1 MFLVEYL
8 LYFILTLVFF
18 GVVVLSF
25 AVAPYQGVVSLMG
38 VSFFCCVAMVVMGRT
53 YAALVMYIVYLGG
66 LVVVFGYCVSVEKG
80 GEVVVGVSGFWYF
93 VVFLGVGVV
102 VCVLM
107 LVLGGSRQGLL
118 VYLGWEDWV
127 CLEVNGYGVFYCGG
141 GAGLVVCAWGLVV
154 VLFSVVVVLGWT
166 RLGSLRPF

>member
-8 LYFILTLVFF
+8 LYFILALVFF
-18 GVVVLSF
+18 GVGVLSF
-25 AVAPYQGVVSLMG
+25 TVVPYQGVVSLMG
-38 VSFFCCVAMVVMGRT
+38 ISFFCCAAMVVMGCT

-80 GEVVVGVSGFWYF
+80 GEVVVGTSRFWYF
-93 VVFLGVGVV
+93 FVLVGVGLLVS
-102 VCVLM
+102 VL
-107 LVLGGSRQGLL
+107 VGFSGGGGQGLL
-118 VYLGWEDWV
+118 VHSGWEDWV

-154 VLFSVVVVLGWT
+154 VLFSVLVILGWT
-166 RLGSLRPF
+166 RLGGFRPF

>member
-18 GVVVLSF
+18 GVSILGLTSV
-25 AVAPYQGVVSLMG
+25 PYQGVISLMG
-38 VSFFCCVAMVVMGRT
+38 VSFFCCIAMVVMGRT

-80 GEVVVGVSGFWYF
+80 GDGVVGVNGFWYF
-93 VVFLGVGVV
+93 FVLAGVV
-102 VCVLM
+102 MVVGA
-107 LVLGGSRQGLL
+107 LVLILGGGGQGLSL
-118 VYLGWEDWV
+118 YSGWEGWV

-154 VLFSVVVVLGWT
+154 ALFSVLVILGWT
-166 RLGSLRPF
+166 RLGGLRPF